1 MPGFFPGQRERSNE
15 ELKSKNRLERER
27 WRGSEAKGSSVL
39 QNISKG
45 MVSLWMGCV
54 NLYSQVGR
62 DKLSRQE
69 LNKGTF
75 LSSRGA
81 GSSREAIKYDYN
93 NTAMKIKSKK
103 VLNMESESASSL
115 QHSLK
120 KEMATHSSTLAWK
133 IPWMEELGR
142 LQSMGS

>member
-27 WRGSEAKGSSVL
+27 RRGSEAKGSSVL
-39 QNISKG
+39 QNI
-45 MVSLWMGCV
+45 SLWMGCV

-81 GSSREAIKYDYN
+81 GSSREAVKYDYN

-103 VLNMESESASSL
+103 VLSMESESASSL
-115 QHSLK
+115 QHSLE
-120 KEMATHSSTLAWK
+120 KEMATHSSTLAWR
-133 IPWMEELGR
+133 IPWTEEPGG

>member
-1 MPGFFPGQRERSNE
+1 M
-15 ELKSKNRLERER
+15 
-27 WRGSEAKGSSVL
+27 KGSSVL

-54 NLYSQVGR
+54 NLYSQVDR

-93 NTAMKIKSKK
+93 NKAMKIKSKNNFEHG
-103 VLNMESESASSL
+103 VRIGFFPAAFLGEGHGNPFQYSCLENPMDGR
-115 QHSLK
+115 
-120 KEMATHSSTLAWK
+120 AW
-133 IPWMEELGR
+133 
-142 LQSMGS
+142 